1 MRSAWQGVQAG
12 MRRLLS
18 WQNRPLHWL
27 LPLAFFSVGLTYL
40 YASPHFES
48 PDSIY
53 HVGVIKWIAD
63 HGGALP
69 VQSPDHDE
77 LYAHEGSQPPL
88 YYLFMTPIWRAIDTS
103 DFADFFQRN
112 PLVIAGHP
120 ARLGNRNQV
129 FYRQPHPPNLKGT
142 SLALTIIRLLTLS
155 MSAVTVYAVYQS
167 ARTIQPRSTGFA
179 LLATALA
186 AFNPQFLFVSSSVS
200 NDNLVTMLVS
210 LITWQTLLMLR
221 EGFETRR
228 SLLISLLIA
237 LASLSKLSGLA
248 PILAVGAAALFTAR
262 RKADRRGFVVLAG
275 SMLLFWLVIASWWYL
290 RNIMLYGELFGTNA
304 LIDHYGGRNASL
316 TQLLTAES
324 AGFRY
329 SYWGLFGW
337 FSIFISRLHYQAMD
351 ILSIVAV
358 GGLVIHLLRI
368 RHDRF
373 AIGAFMTLSLLAALG
388 AASLIWYSLQTTA
401 SQGRLLFPTIA
412 AISLLLA
419 MGVCAIRLPAP
430 VIALLMFAFSIA
442 APILYI
448 FPQYDHPPRVEDIP
462 RSAHRVDVRWGE
474 IRLIGHELPP
484 PRRWLPG
491 DEIPLTLYW
500 EPMAQSAE
508 PHALFISLINEA
520 GGALATIDSFPGW
533 GSLPTTWWQPG
544 AIYKDDYILQ
554 IPEDA
559 LGVSPVQLHIGWYAY
574 PNGANIR
581 PTLGSGEQADAYTIP
596 LGAFIDT
603 ESRETLGAEAHRADA
618 VFGDAIRL
626 EAWRFS
632 DGHILELEWRLRREI
647 EGDLRVFS
655 IALAEPYQTNAPF
668 EIVAQADDSPPARL
682 DYFKAGEN
690 FITRH
695 AFQLPPSYSKEHSVY
710 IGWYDESRG
719 QRLTI
724 AYPENML
731 ELPGLRFAAPARR
744 DDA

>member
-1 MRSAWQGVQAG
+1 

-18 WQNRPLHWL
+18 WQKLPLHWL
-27 LPLAFFSVGLTYL
+27 LPLAFFCVGLTYL

-53 HVGVIKWIAD
+53 HVGFIKWIAD

-77 LYAHEGSQPPL
+77 LFAHEGSQPPL
-88 YYLFMTPIWRAIDTS
+88 YYLLMTPIWQAIDTA
-103 DFADFFQRN
+103 DFVDFFQRN

-129 FYRQPHPPNLKGT
+129 FYRQPHPPNLEGT

-155 MSAVTVYAVYQS
+155 MSAVTVYAVYKS
-167 ARTIQPRSTGFA
+167 ARTIQPRSAGFA

-186 AFNPQFLFVSSSVS
+186 AFNPQFLFVSSSIS

-221 EGFETRR
+221 DGFETRR

-248 PILAVGAAALFTAR
+248 PILAVGAAAFFTAR
-262 RKADRRGFVVLAG
+262 RKGDRRGFVVLAL

-290 RNIMLYGELFGTNA
+290 RNVMLYGELFGTNA
-304 LIDHYGGRNASL
+304 LIDHYGGRNSSL
-316 TQLLTAES
+316 LQLLTDES
-324 AGFRY
+324 EGFRY

-337 FSIFISRLHYQAMD
+337 FSIFTSPLHYQAMD
-351 ILSIVAV
+351 SLSIVAV
-358 GGLVIHLLRI
+358 VGLVIHLLRI
-368 RHDRF
+368 RRDRF
-373 AIGAFMTLSLLAALG
+373 ALGAFMTLSLLVALG
-388 AASLIWYSLQTTA
+388 GASLIWYSLQTTA

-419 MGVCAIRLPAP
+419 LGICAIRLPAP
-430 VIALLMFAFSIA
+430 LIALLMLAFSIA

-448 FPQYDHPPRVEDIP
+448 IPQYDHPPQVEGLP
-462 RSAHRVDVRWGE
+462 ASAHRVDVHWGE
-474 IRLIGHELPP
+474 IRLIGYELPP
-484 PRRWLPG
+484 PRRWSPG

-500 EPMAQSAE
+500 QPSAQSSE
-508 PHALFISLINEA
+508 PHALFITLLDSS

-533 GSLPTTWWQPG
+533 GSLPTTWWRPS

-554 IPEDA
+554 IPAAAEGA
-559 LGVSPVQLHIGWYAY
+559 SAVRLHIGWHAF
-574 PNGANIR
+574 PKGADIR
-581 PTLGSGEQADAYTIP
+581 PILESGEQVKAYIIP
-596 LGAFIDT
+596 IGAFIDA
-603 ESRETLGAEAHRADA
+603 EAPVSLGAEARRADA

-626 EAWRFS
+626 AAWRFS
-632 DGHILELEWRLRREI
+632 DGHILELEWQLRREI
-647 EGDLRVFS
+647 AGDLRVFA
-655 IALAEPYQTNAPF
+655 IALAEPYQPNAPF
-668 EIVAQADDSPPARL
+668 EIVAQADGNPPARL
-682 DYFKAGEN
+682 DFFKAGEN

-695 AFQLPPSYSKEHSVY
+695 EFQLPPGYTKEHSIY
-710 IGWYDESRG
+710 IGWYDESLG
-719 QRLTI
+719 QRLAI
-724 AYPENML
+724 AHPENML
-731 ELPGLRFAAPARR
+731 ELPGLRFAAPAQR